1 MAPKTA
7 HACCDTVLVVEMPT
21 PELSSLDQLYKVG
34 VADGFVGATA
44 AQLAQGIALEDALP
58 LSCALGSMSLLVP
71 MPGADVL
78 CEDGIAAEPVDPWP
92 RPALDHELH
101 SLRLQATGAVSSYV
115 SGVFASDA
123 KEEAD
128 KAVVNGDEEDADEEA
143 AKDRVF
149 NVIGQGN
156 KNQRER
162 GEQVG
167 SNALVTRAMRLA
179 SLGP

>member
-1 MAPKTA
+1 
-7 HACCDTVLVVEMPT
+7 MPT
-21 PELSSLDQLYKVG
+21 PKLDQLFSVG

-78 CEDGIAAEPVDPWP
+78 CDDGIAAEPVGPWP
-92 RPALDHELH
+92 GPALDHKLH

-115 SGVFASDA
+115 SGVFAADA

-143 AKDRVF
+143 AKDKVI

-156 KNQRER
+156 KNQRDR

-167 SNALVTRAMRLA
+167 SNALVKRAMRLA

>member
-1 MAPKTA
+1 
-7 HACCDTVLVVEMPT
+7 MPT
-21 PELSSLDQLYKVG
+21 PELDQLFSVG

-78 CEDGIAAEPVDPWP
+78 CDDGIAAEPVGPWP
-92 RPALDHELH
+92 GPALDHELH

-115 SGVFASDA
+115 SGVFAADA
-123 KEEAD
+123 KEDAD
-128 KAVVNGDEEDADEEA
+128 QAVVNGDEEDADEEA
-143 AKDRVF
+143 AKDKVI

-156 KNQRER
+156 KNQRDR

-167 SNALVTRAMRLA
+167 SNALVKRAMRLA

>member
-1 MAPKTA
+1 
-7 HACCDTVLVVEMPT
+7 MPT
-21 PELSSLDQLYKVG
+21 PESDQLFSVG

-78 CEDGIAAEPVDPWP
+78 CDDGIAAEPVDPWP

-115 SGVFASDA
+115 SGVFAADGKERAGKAGSEGHGGDDE
-123 KEEAD
+123 EEA
-128 KAVVNGDEEDADEEA
+128 KKENVS
-143 AKDRVF
+143 
-149 NVIGQGN
+149 NVIGQGDE
-156 KNQRER
+156 KQQKQ
-162 GEQVG
+162 GKLVG
-167 SNALVTRAMRLA
+167 SNALIKRAMRLA

>member
-21 PELSSLDQLYKVG
+21 PKLSSLDQLYKVG

-78 CEDGIAAEPVDPWP
+78 CDDGIAAGPVDPWP

-143 AKDRVF
+143 AKDKVF
-149 NVIGQGN
+149 NVIGHGN
-156 KNQRER
+156 KIQRER

-167 SNALVTRAMRLA
+167 SNALVKRAMRLA

>member
-21 PELSSLDQLYKVG
+21 PKLSSLDQLYKVG

-78 CEDGIAAEPVDPWP
+78 CDDGIAAEPVGPWP
-92 RPALDHELH
+92 GPALDHELH

>member
-1 MAPKTA
+1 
-7 HACCDTVLVVEMPT
+7 MPT
-21 PELSSLDQLYKVG
+21 PKLSSLDQLYKVG

-78 CEDGIAAEPVDPWP
+78 CDDGIAAGPVDPWP

-115 SGVFASDA
+115 SGVFAADA

>member
-21 PELSSLDQLYKVG
+21 PKLSSLDQLYKVG

-78 CEDGIAAEPVDPWP
+78 CDDGIAAEPVDPWP

-115 SGVFASDA
+115 SGVFAADA

-128 KAVVNGDEEDADEEA
+128 KAVVDGDEEDADEEA
-143 AKDRVF
+143 AKDKVF
-149 NVIGQGN
+149 NVIGHGN
-156 KNQRER
+156 KIQRER